1 MKNIRRFIIAVVAV
15 CCCAAFTGC
24 GESAGNSSEKDF
36 SSQTKYE
43 EKDSG
48 SKDKDTDEQEEETA
62 EESDEDED
70 IDEQEEETTEE
81 PDEDEDTD
89 EQKEEPTVKK
99 TESSFTPQFADES
112 ELRKSE
118 WLNSDDKT
126 NAGYSITWD
135 DSPCIGK
142 SIAVDGNEIFGG
154 ETLGD
159 CDFKNWSVTYDYDNG
174 DKSLESNAT
183 ANHIY
188 YSHSD
193 FKKPEDNLNLKPM
206 SSLYYWELM
215 QMDLYND
222 TSNDKIYDECKI
234 NSFELGGY
242 GEVGDEGSVNAIEY
256 YGMTEAVESTVELP
270 YGVTWDM
277 GPYDVY
283 DILGT
288 PYHFNTVNEDNPN
301 GHMWVM
307 DYYTIDKY
315 HTITFTFNPEQ
326 GNRLCT
332 VKVYYDHLKDK

>member
-48 SKDKDTDEQEEETA
+48 SDDASEEDDDADKEKITEVSDEYDEYEAEDTDEQEEKT
-62 EESDEDED
+62 
-70 IDEQEEETTEE
+70 
-81 PDEDEDTD
+81 
-89 EQKEEPTVKK
+89 TVKK
-99 TESSFTPQFADES
+99 TEASFTPQFADES
-112 ELRKSE
+112 ELKTSE
-118 WLNSDDKT
+118 WLNPDDNS
-126 NAGYSITWD
+126 NAGYSITWAA
-135 DSPCIGK
+135 SPCIGK
-142 SIAVDGNEIFGG
+142 SIVVDGNEICGG

>member
-1 MKNIRRFIIAVVAV
+1 MKNIRKFISAVVAV
-15 CCCAAFTGC
+15 CCCASFVGC
-24 GESAGNSSEKDF
+24 GESAGKSSEEDL

-43 EKDSG
+43 ENDSD
-48 SKDKDTDEQEEETA
+48 SEDSEDKDTDEQEEETT
-62 EESDEDED
+62 EESDES
-70 IDEQEEETTEE
+70 
-81 PDEDEDTD
+81 DEDEDTD
-89 EQKEEPTVKK
+89 EQEEKITVKK

-126 NAGYSITWD
+126 NAGYSIIWY

-142 SIAVDGNEIFGG
+142 SVAVDGNEIFGG

-159 CDFKNWSVTYDYDNG
+159 CDFKNWSVTYDYDKG
-174 DKSLESNAT
+174 DESLESNAT

-193 FKKPEDNLNLKPM
+193 FKKPEDESSIDNLNLRPM
-206 SSLYYWELM
+206 SSLYCWELM

-222 TSNDKIYDECKI
+222 TSSDKTYNECKI
-234 NSFELGGY
+234 SSFELGGY
-242 GEVGDEGSVNAIEY
+242 GEVGDEGSVNVIEY

-301 GHMWVM
+301 GRMWVM

-326 GNRLCT
+326 DNRLCT
-332 VKVYYDHLKDK
+332 VKVHYDYTKD